1 MSILNHQNGVIY
13 SECAC
18 GCSGSFKVFDS
29 DWNEL
34 AKFHHRKEEIS
45 DIKFS
50 PSECPI
56 VGRVVVRFD

>member
-1 MSILNHQNGVIY
+1 M
-13 SECAC
+13 
-18 GCSGSFKVFDS
+18 FDR

-50 PSECPI
+50 PSKDPFLLCSI
-56 VGRVVVRFD
+56 YKLGYVVMCGSTTRNVA